1 MAIQEKTQSPE
12 EQKKEQDVVRDRADK
27 FADSLLSSLDLPQD
41 QDEEPE
47 EEKKPAK
54 KKEREPEPEEEQDP
68 VSEEDGE
75 DKEEDSEEDEEV
87 IPKSKFQK
95 RIAAE
100 RNRVRVLE
108 AKVAELEQKRS
119 EPTSDRKA
127 KLEAMTVDQLR
138 QLKSDARIEWKST
151 EDIDRA
157 KALDELVEEI
167 DDIIRSG
174 PQKFVQKQTVAYE
187 KAAKEIME
195 DNDDI
200 DFAKHGA
207 EIKKIATDIYNK
219 YQDLQRLERG
229 QATALEMAF
238 EHWKATRS
246 GGKSK
251 EMDLKRQN
259 LKLKQKTSLD
269 SGVGKGQRSV
279 HSTDRAK
286 SLAAAKSGDT
296 NAKIDHLFKHV
307 VDIDKLVPELREK

>member
-12 EQKKEQDVVRDRADK
+12 EQKKEQDGVRDRADK

-54 KKEREPEPEEEQDP
+54 QKDPVPEQSEEEQEVVED
-68 VSEEDGE
+68 EEASDE
-75 DKEEDSEEDEEV
+75 QDEDEEV

-138 QLKSDARIEWKST
+138 QLKSEARLEWKST

-174 PQKFVQKQTVAYE
+174 PQRFVQKQTVAYG

-195 DNDDI
+195 DNDDV